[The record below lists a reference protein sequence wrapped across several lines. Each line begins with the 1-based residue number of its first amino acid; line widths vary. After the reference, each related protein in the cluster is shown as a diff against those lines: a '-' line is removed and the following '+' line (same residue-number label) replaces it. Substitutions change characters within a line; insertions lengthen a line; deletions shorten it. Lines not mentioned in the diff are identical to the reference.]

1 MRRLS
6 RCPEGTMSEQQISTA
21 GVTEH
26 VAPQAD
32 HAEAGKSVLQRIAQ
46 LRAWLFLAA
55 LLVIFEVWSRVDF
68 GGTFIFSSYNWQS
81 VAIFAVAPLLLAVG
95 QTFVIISGGIDL
107 STGFI
112 MGLAAVVAAHLTNI
126 AGLYMPL
133 PLAMLVG
140 ILCAVIAAG
149 VPGVVNG
156 LLISRLK
163 IPPFIGTLG
172 MFGVARG
179 AAFLLAGGTTVPV
192 SNSWFAVLGNG
203 RFYGIPY
210 IVMVAVIFVLLM
222 HYLLSQTRFGQHNYA
237 IGANVQAASRAGIS
251 IRDHI
256 LRLYILSAV
265 CAGLGGALYA
275 ARFTAGAAQAGE
287 PLLLDSVAAVVIGGA
302 SLFGGSGSIVGTVAG
317 ALVIAVIQYGLVFL
331 DVEPFWQF
339 IAVGVVII
347 ISVLIDQAQRRFSGA
362 KQDE

>member
-1 MRRLS
+1 M
-6 RCPEGTMSEQQISTA
+6 TSTSPA
-21 GVTEH
+21 QPAEKH

-32 HAEAGKSVLQRIAQ
+32 HGDPARSLVARIAEG
-46 LRAWLFLAA
+46 RAWLFLAG
-55 LLVIFEVWSRVDF
+55 LLICFEVWSRLAF
-68 GGTFIFSSYNWQS
+68 GATFVLNPFNLQS
-81 VAIFAVAPLLLAVG
+81 IAIFAVAPLLLATG

-107 STGFI
+107 SLGFI
-112 MGLAAVVAAHLTNI
+112 MGLAAVIAAHATNM
-126 AGLYMPL
+126 AGAAIPL
-133 PLAMLVG
+133 PLAMLAG
-140 ILCAVIAAG
+140 ILASVIVAG
-149 VPGVVNG
+149 VPGIING

-163 IPPFIGTLG
+163 VPPFIGTLG

-192 SNSWFAVLGNG
+192 QNSWFALLGNG
-203 RFYGIPY
+203 KFYGVPY
-210 IVMVAVIFVLLM
+210 LVLITAVFVIVM

-237 IGANVQAASRAGIS
+237 IGANVQAARRAGID
-251 IRDHI
+251 IRGHI
-256 LRLYILSAV
+256 LRLYVLSAM

-302 SLFGGSGSIVGTVAG
+302 SLFGGSGTIFGTVAG
-317 ALVIAVIQYGLVFL
+317 ALVIAVIQYGLVFVN
-331 DVEPFWQF
+331 VEPFWQF

-362 KQDE
+362 RQDE